1 MSADYNFE
9 VSLKYEDNEG
19 DHITLSSQNDLDD
32 LLQSGLTVI
41 NVIVTEALPSLLGR
55 RSAQSKGGGG
65 LLSTPSHAESG
76 AGRDWQ
82 KQSGQRTQ
90 SPMALANSRYSSSRD
105 QGLPSVPLQSYA
117 GRSIRWKKA
126 EVIGKGAFGVVF
138 LGLDVDT
145 GGLLAVKQMAI
156 EEVSARELS
165 NLENEINLLKNLE
178 HPNIV
183 RYLGTEVN
191 AQYLTIFLEYVPGGS
206 VRALIQKFGALEEP
220 VARSYTRQL
229 LLGLEYLH
237 RSGIAH
243 RDIKVCMCT

>member
-1 MSADYNFE
+1 M
-9 VSLKYEDNEG
+9 
-19 DHITLSSQNDLDD
+19 ITLSSQNDLDD
-32 LLQSGLTVI
+32 LLQSGVSAV
-41 NVIVTEALPSLLGR
+41 NVAVAEALPSLQNHRPAPASRAQLGGIL
-55 RSAQSKGGGG
+55 SA
-65 LLSTPSHAESG
+65 PSHLDG
-76 AGRDWQ
+76 GIQ
-82 KQSGQRTQ
+82 KLHSQ
-90 SPMALANSRYSSSRD
+90 SPLRMSSRGTATSARD
-105 QGLPSVPLQSYA
+105 ASLFPSVPQQGHPS
-117 GRSIRWKKA
+117 RSIRWKKA

-165 NLENEINLLKNLE
+165 NLENEINLLKTLE

-183 RYLGTEVN
+183 RYFGTEVN

-206 VRALIQKFGALEEP
+206 VKALIEKFGALEEP

-243 RDIKVCMCT
+243 RDIKV